1 VEIWLVDESSGGE
14 WRQARVMRRLCL
26 LECASHS
33 HESVRYYELVKALSK
48 WVASRRMALLLLPH
62 KSLFFKY

>member
-33 HESVRYYELVKALSK
+33 HESVRYYELRKGPQQMGR
-48 WVASRRMALLLLPH
+48 VASHGPTPTPTQKPIL
-62 KSLFFKY
+62 